1 MYLIQCREN
10 PVITEELDN
19 LDEED
24 KIGHLDEEDKE
35 DNRNPE
41 PFEQTEV
48 VDDYLMDT
56 LYNKKRVPY
65 IEKNNGSIVLTQQGD
80 YKRAIEHYNKA
91 LFSIRLLIEDRNLN
105 IGEDY
110 VQKVIKEVEIPTS
123 SNLTLCYLK
132 EGDYQSVIK
141 YANKLLSTEE
151 DNVKILYRR
160 GMAYTHLNEFEKAK
174 EDLMRANKLEPNN
187 KTVLEGLKIFKQ
199 KKYDY
204 KYKTQKICKKIFDK
218 ETPTLYPEEGKE
230 ERKQPKAPRVENT
243 QLEKGSVPYYL
254 GKVLELGFAIPLVMY
269 KGLLQKPTESL
280 LGVGCKIISIPDHL
294 PIVGGLWKRTRSGAA
309 GILRSQFAKVLD
321 RAEAQQEEPVKN
333 TQVNDDVIKEEP
345 EEENKED
352 DKKNQ

>member
-1 MYLIQCREN
+1 MEFREN

-24 KIGHLDEEDKE
+24 KIGHLDEEDH
-35 DNRNPE
+35 DANRNPE

-48 VDDYLMDT
+48 VDDYPMDT
-56 LYNKKRVPY
+56 LYHKKRVPY

-91 LFSIRLLIEDRNLN
+91 LFSIKLLVEDRNLN

-160 GMAYTHLNEFEKAK
+160 GMAYSHLNEFEKAK
-174 EDLMRANKLEPNN
+174 DDLMKANKLEPSN
-187 KTVLEGLKIFKQ
+187 KTVLDGLRIFKQ

-218 ETPTLYPEEGKE
+218 ENPTLYPEEEEKE
-230 ERKQPKAPRVENT
+230 ERKERKTPVPENT
-243 QLEKGSVPYYL
+243 RLEKGSIPYYL

-280 LGVGCKIISIPDHL
+280 LGIGAKVISIPDHL
-294 PIVGGLWKRTRSGAA
+294 PIVGGL
-309 GILRSQFAKVLD
+309 
-321 RAEAQQEEPVKN
+321 
-333 TQVNDDVIKEEP
+333 
-345 EEENKED
+345 
-352 DKKNQ
+352 